1 MPTKDR
7 RIQSIDLIDI
17 SAARMQMAR
26 DLARR
31 VGARGI
37 NRKIVADVMIEHKGG
52 VTLENAQ
59 KLTLW
64 VNSRR
69 GQHQANVLF

>member
-1 MPTKDR
+1 MTTKDR

-26 DLARR
+26 DLAKRA
-31 VGARGI
+31 GATGI
-37 NRKIVADVMIEHKGG
+37 NRKIVADIMIEHKGG

-59 KLTLW
+59 KLTPW

-69 GQHQANVLF
+69 GQHQADVLF